1 MESHPFRIL
10 QHCSEL
16 NMSNDTANFAAQW
29 PETMSAFRADAP
41 EITRAFG
48 TMFQS
53 LMKDGAISA
62 MHKELI
68 AVAIG
73 VATHCKPC
81 IFAHVEKALKSGAT
95 PEQVRDAVGVAVM
108 MGGGPAYT
116 HAAIAIEAIRHFS
129 AAATK

>member
-1 MESHPFRIL
+1 MTTDAATF
-10 QHCSEL
+10 
-16 NMSNDTANFAAQW
+16 TAQW
-29 PETMSAFRADAP
+29 PETMAAFRADAP

-48 TMFQS
+48 SMFQS
-53 LMKDGAISA
+53 LMKDGALSA
-62 MHKELI
+62 TQKELI

-81 IFAHVEKALKSGAT
+81 IYAHVEKSLKSGAT

-116 HAAIAIEAIRHFS
+116 HAAIAVEAIRHFTAS
-129 AAATK
+129 ATD